1 MAQTLKPRPRSA
13 VERFTPLK
21 PVQDDAWSNLF
32 KPPPNETAEEKRER
46 LMFQQEAQRISR
58 EIDESILESK
68 KLLEKK
74 KKAVKVLLL
83 GTLITTT
90 RLTVALTSPSQRS
103 GQAESGKS
111 TMLRSE

>member
-21 PVQDDAWSNLF
+21 PVQDDAWSNIF

-83 GTLITTT
+83 GTLITNYSSDRSANVTFTT
-90 RLTVALTSPSQRS
+90 VRTSRVR
-103 GQAESGKS
+103 EIDNV
-111 TMLRSE
+111 EE

>member
-1 MAQTLKPRPRSA
+1 MAQTKLRPRSSA
-13 VERFTPLK
+13 ERFTPLK
-21 PVQDDAWSNLF
+21 PVQDDAWSNIF

-46 LMFQQEAQRISR
+46 LVHQQEAQRVSR

-83 GTLITTT
+83 GTHIMTISSIRANN
-90 RLTVALTSPSQRS
+90 RLQNDQGKPSQANL
-103 GQAESGKS
+103 QC
-111 TMLRSE
+111 